1 MAPPDE
7 KGREGLLLVPIT
19 RLYDPVATVIHSR
32 VLQPRMAPL
41 ELWLNAGDAKRL
53 KIGDDAQ
60 VEIRVN
66 GSVGH
71 IKAVLEDT
79 VPEGVAL
86 MGRNREIAAQVPISI
101 EVKPVG

>member
-1 MAPPDE
+1 
-7 KGREGLLLVPIT
+7 
-19 RLYDPVATVIHSR
+19 
-32 VLQPRMAPL
+32 MAPL
-41 ELWLNAGDAKRL
+41 ELRLNAGDAERL
-53 KIGDDAQ
+53 KMGEEAQ

-71 IKAVLEDT
+71 VKAVFEDT

-86 MGRNREIAAQVPISI
+86 MGRNREIAARVPITI